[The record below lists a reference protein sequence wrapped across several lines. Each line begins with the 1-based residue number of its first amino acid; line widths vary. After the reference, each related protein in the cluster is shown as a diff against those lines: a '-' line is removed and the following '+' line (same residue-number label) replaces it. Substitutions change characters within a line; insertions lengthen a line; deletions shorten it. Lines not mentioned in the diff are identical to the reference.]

1 MSGDLPD
8 YYFRVRENGAVVF
21 RVDTENRQRR
31 IDMEEIATVNINNG
45 KIKPHGD
52 RTLSPEEIALI
63 EGWITERQAVLA
75 ARDVDDILRA
85 VDHMNLTTQWVQSRA
100 TDAQL
105 EDVTDALLLAMHDLR
120 TMLVKRKADRLGK
133 EWWAGGCGAVL
144 GAGVGVGRRP
154 ARWWS

>member
-52 RTLSPEEIALI
+52 RPLSTDEIALI

-85 VDHMNLTTQWVQSRA
+85 IDHMNITTQWAQSKA
-100 TDAQL
+100 SDDAL
-105 EDVTDALLLAMHDLR
+105 EAVTDPLLMAMHDLR
-120 TMLVKRKADRLGK
+120 SVLIRKKADRLMK
-133 EWWAGGCGAVL
+133 DEAAE
-144 GAGVGVGRRP
+144 
-154 ARWWS
+154 

>member
-8 YYFRVRENGAVVF
+8 YYFRVRDNGAVVF

-52 RTLSPEEIALI
+52 RPLSPEEIALI
-63 EGWITERQAVLA
+63 EAWIAERQAVLA

-85 VDHMNLTTQWVQSRA
+85 IDHMNFTTQWAHSKASDDELVA
-100 TDAQL
+100 
-105 EDVTDALLLAMHDLR
+105 VTDPLLMAMHDLR
-120 TMLVKRKADRLGK
+120 SVLIRKKADRLMK
-133 EWWAGGCGAVL
+133 DEVAD
-144 GAGVGVGRRP
+144 
-154 ARWWS
+154 

>member
-8 YYFRVRENGAVVF
+8 HYFRVRENGAVVF

-52 RTLSPEEIALI
+52 RPLSPEEIALI

-85 VDHMNLTTQWVQSRA
+85 VDHMNLTTQWAQSKA
-100 TDAQL
+100 SDDQL
-105 EDVTDALLLAMHDLR
+105 EQVTDSLLMAMHDLR
-120 TMLVKRKADRLGK
+120 SVLIRKKADRLMK
-133 EWWAGGCGAVL
+133 DEAAE
-144 GAGVGVGRRP
+144 
-154 ARWWS
+154 

>member
-8 YYFRVRENGAVVF
+8 HYFRVRENGAVVF

-52 RTLSPEEIALI
+52 RPLTPDEIALI

-85 VDHMNLTTQWVQSRA
+85 VDHMNLTTQWAQSKA
-100 TDAQL
+100 SDDQL
-105 EDVTDALLLAMHDLR
+105 EQVTDSLLMAMHDLR
-120 TMLVKRKADRLGK
+120 SVLIRKKADRLMK
-133 EWWAGGCGAVL
+133 DEAAE
-144 GAGVGVGRRP
+144 
-154 ARWWS
+154 

>member
-31 IDMEEIATVNINNG
+31 IDMEEIATININNG

-52 RTLSPEEIALI
+52 RPLSPEEIALI
-63 EGWITERQAVLA
+63 EGWITERQTVLA

-85 VDHMNLTTQWVQSRA
+85 IDHMNVTTQWAQSKA
-100 TDAQL
+100 SDDAL
-105 EDVTDALLLAMHDLR
+105 EAVTDPLLMAMHDLR
-120 TMLVKRKADRLGK
+120 SVLIRKKADRLMK
-133 EWWAGGCGAVL
+133 DEAAE
-144 GAGVGVGRRP
+144 
-154 ARWWS
+154 

>member
-52 RTLSPEEIALI
+52 RPLSPEEIALI
-63 EGWITERQAVLA
+63 EGWIAERQAVLA

-85 VDHMNLTTQWVQSRA
+85 VDHMNLTTQWAQSKA
-100 TDAQL
+100 SDDQL
-105 EDVTDALLLAMHDLR
+105 EQVTDSLLMAMHDLR
-120 TMLVKRKADRLGK
+120 SVLIRKKADRLMK
-133 EWWAGGCGAVL
+133 DEAAE
-144 GAGVGVGRRP
+144 
-154 ARWWS
+154 